1 MIKSRGYFRSGDICT
16 PLSYH
21 SENRLKVENSQD
33 KNKNNKPTKF
43 LKEWR
48 VKRMKLLFLGD
59 DFAFFHKGRSCAY
72 SPTCSFTTRS
82 NINPNAHLRNDSF
95 PSVAAPLPSL
105 CAGGCLPAPS
115 PGAKEKKEA
124 RHLAQNP
131 FPCPEPILGG
141 LLWPW
146 CTYLP
151 VEEPVVRKMEL
162 FPLSFS
168 LLMCFFLGGSK
179 KH

>member
-59 DFAFFHKGRSCAY
+59 DFAFLHKGKSCAC
-72 SPTCSFTTRS
+72 SPACSFTTRS